1 MREFELYTRILS
13 PAFLADDPTCMEEV
27 KAGHKVTLITQKIDD
42 YRLYRFDI
50 DSSDADFLCF
60 FNKNHSDNSSVRV
73 PKNLRKFC
81 DYVLLAQKKDKLFIF
96 IIELKSGSREGAKV
110 QLMATE
116 LFMDYIKATA
126 ERIKGANGYDQF
138 DAANIKTKK
147 VVCGPHKTGSNPFK
161 DKNPDDP
168 LHLCNNEFRI
178 SLVIRQ
184 IFNC

>member
-1 MREFELYTRILS
+1 LNPTFV
-13 PAFLADDPTCMEEV
+13 PANQTCMEEV
-27 KAGHKVTLITQKIDD
+27 KADHSVKLITRGISE
-42 YRLYRFDI
+42 YRLYRFDL

-60 FNKNHSDNSSVRV
+60 FNKNHSDNSSERV

-126 ERIKGANGYDQF
+126 ERIKEVNGFDQF
-138 DAANIKTKK
+138 DAKNIITKK
-147 VVCGPHKTGSNPFK
+147 VVLKGNGRAYKPGSNPNK
-161 DKNPDDP
+161 DKNIDWKAN
-168 LHLCNNEFRI
+168 LLYLNNNPFPILKII
-178 SLVIRQ
+178 S
-184 IFNC
+184 NC